1 MPHLCPSG
9 RQSARK
15 QGQTLGGSGVTR
27 QSEYRKPSRL
37 PDTNPANF
45 LEDAISFTGDIVFKD
60 PCADLLP
67 CFVAVEINVRG
78 DAGLS
83 LRDRYAYTMLYH
95 ALRA

>member
-1 MPHLCPSG
+1 MQQPASSVFAT
-9 RQSARK
+9 SAAAPEAVLR
-15 QGQTLGGSGVTR
+15 
-27 QSEYRKPSRL
+27 
-37 PDTNPANF
+37 DIFA
-45 LEDAISFTGDIVFKD
+45 GDIVFKD

-78 DAGLS
+78 NAGLS